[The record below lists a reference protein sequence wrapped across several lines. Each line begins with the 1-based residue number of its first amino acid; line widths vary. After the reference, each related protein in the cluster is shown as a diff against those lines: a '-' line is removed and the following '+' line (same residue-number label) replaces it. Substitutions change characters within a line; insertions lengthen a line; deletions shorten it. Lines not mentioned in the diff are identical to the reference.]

1 MTLRPFP
8 EQELIKA
15 TMPNSNIIILEKAV
29 SPGSGGPLAL
39 EIKAALSGQ
48 KKNIK
53 NYIVGL
59 GGRNISEKE
68 IRDIINKAEQKNK
81 NLIFQK

>member
-1 MTLRPFP
+1 MCIRDRCYGRPV
-8 EQELIKA
+8 IV
-15 TMPNSNIIILEKAV
+15 TNNM
-29 SPGSGGPLAL
+29 GSCDIVEHGHNGF
-39 EIKAALSGQ
+39 IVNVRDV
-48 KKNIK
+48 KNIK

>member
-1 MTLRPFP
+1 MRPFP

-15 TMPNSNIIILEKAV
+15 TASGSNIIILEKAV
-29 SPGSGGPLAL
+29 SPGSGGPLTL

-59 GGRNISEKE
+59 GGKNISEKE
-68 IRDIINKAEQKNK
+68 IRDIIEKAEQKNK